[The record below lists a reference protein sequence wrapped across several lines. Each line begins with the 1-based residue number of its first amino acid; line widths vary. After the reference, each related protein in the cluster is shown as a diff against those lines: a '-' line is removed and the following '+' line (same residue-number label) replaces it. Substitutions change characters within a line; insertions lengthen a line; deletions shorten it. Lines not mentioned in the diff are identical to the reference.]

1 MWRGKIRDKL
11 DLRKVVV
18 EFAIKS
24 TYILFFKSYS
34 PIKYLENIANK
45 MYQLVQHR
53 LTIRNLVTIQN

>member
-24 TYILFFKSYS
+24 AYILFFKSYS

-45 MYQLVQHR
+45 IYQLVQHR
-53 LTIRNLVTIQN
+53 LTC